1 MIYDDKKFIGAV
13 IKSAR
18 KSFGLSQYELAEM
31 VDMCDKNIGNIENGK
46 QFPQVNN
53 FLKLIEVLGLKI
65 EDFGVKLSNSAFGN
79 ERMNLVKLIL
89 ASNQKEFELYNRVI
103 NAINQKE
110 E

>member
-1 MIYDDKKFIGAV
+1 M
-13 IKSAR
+13 
-18 KSFGLSQYELAEM
+18 SQYELAEM

-89 ASNQKEFELYNRVI
+89 ASNQKEFELYTQLSRI
-103 NAINQKE
+103 IL
-110 E
+110 